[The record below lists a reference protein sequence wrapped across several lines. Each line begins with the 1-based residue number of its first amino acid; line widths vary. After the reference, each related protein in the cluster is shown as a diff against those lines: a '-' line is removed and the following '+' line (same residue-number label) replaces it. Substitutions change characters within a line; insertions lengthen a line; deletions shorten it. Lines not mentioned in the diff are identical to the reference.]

1 MNLKE
6 QIGVGGVYFDS
17 VNEVASR
24 INAND
29 YVPNGALL
37 FNEDAIDELLERIII
52 GNQASIK
59 EASNLRFI
67 QAPVNHG
74 RSICLK
80 VTLQN
85 SVKNSN

>member
-29 YVPNGALL
+29 YVPNGALRIKL
-37 FNEDAIDELLERIII
+37 YGSKTERKKRE
-52 GNQASIK
+52 NRK
-59 EASNLRFI
+59 TEI
-67 QAPVNHG
+67 QNG
-74 RSICLK
+74 
-80 VTLQN
+80 
-85 SVKNSN
+85 